1 MTVPRGIKNPAKRRV
16 FVLVG
21 IAICGGAIAFN
32 ECNASLVQI
41 VWGHFNAD
49 AFANVYPDA
58 RLAHFATYSCQNFM
72 TVFQFYTKHCVW

>member
-1 MTVPRGIKNPAKRRV
+1 MILSKKQYLNKKNDGSKGYKKSRQSAG

-32 ECNASLVQI
+32 ECDASLVQI

-58 RLAHFATYSCQNFM
+58 CFAHFATDSC
-72 TVFQFYTKHCVW
+72 